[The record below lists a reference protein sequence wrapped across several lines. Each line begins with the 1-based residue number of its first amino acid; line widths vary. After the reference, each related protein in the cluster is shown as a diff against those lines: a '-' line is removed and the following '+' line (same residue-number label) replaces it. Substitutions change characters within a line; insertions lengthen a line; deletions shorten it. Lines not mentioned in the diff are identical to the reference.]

1 MADDRAATLA
11 DDARLYWK
19 EEGHLPGGVT
29 RHVEYAK
36 TFTGIDPLF
45 AGIKIVDCDTHFTEP
60 PDLFTAR
67 ASAKF
72 KDRMPHRRRVGQV
85 DRWFIGDRDFGTM
98 GGNVIGKDA
107 NKLLGRLAFPT
118 LDEGAAGSY
127 QVKPRLKAMD
137 DMGVYAQITYQNSG
151 ITQAGSLMSLNDNEL
166 AVEILKIY
174 NDGNAERQQESGQR
188 LFGLAHL
195 PLWDRAALEAEAR
208 RCLDMDIKGF
218 ILPDR
223 PERLGLP
230 SFDDA
235 YWSAFFEM
243 CEASGAPLNF
253 HLNSAMDPDALRWAS
268 FDFEQ
273 SLTVTA
279 LMMSIGNAATL
290 ANWMVSGLLDRHPK
304 LKIGLIESGVGWVP
318 FALEMLEHQFDETL
332 PKRAAKMERRPWEYF
347 RQNFWV
353 TYWFET
359 LAPQKFLDV
368 LGVDRVLFE
377 TDYPHPTSL
386 YPGVQQHLVETLG
399 GHDYAVRKRVLQS
412 NAVELYNLPF

>member
-1 MADDRAATLA
+1 
-11 DDARLYWK
+11 
-19 EEGHLPGGVT
+19 
-29 RHVEYAK
+29 
-36 TFTGIDPLF
+36 
-45 AGIKIVDCDTHFTEP
+45 
-60 PDLFTAR
+60 
-67 ASAKF
+67 
-72 KDRMPHRRRVGQV
+72 
-85 DRWFIGDRDFGTM
+85 
-98 GGNVIGKDA
+98 
-107 NKLLGRLAFPT
+107 
-118 LDEGAAGSY
+118 
-127 QVKPRLKAMD
+127 
-137 DMGVYAQITYQNSG
+137 
-151 ITQAGSLMSLNDNEL
+151 
-166 AVEILKIY
+166 
-174 NDGNAERQQESGQR
+174 
-188 LFGLAHL
+188 
-195 PLWDRAALEAEAR
+195 
-208 RCLDMDIKGF
+208 
-218 ILPDR
+218 
-223 PERLGLP
+223 
-230 SFDDA
+230 
-235 YWSAFFEM
+235 
-243 CEASGAPLNF
+243 
-253 HLNSAMDPDALRWAS
+253 MDPDALRWAS